1 MSAGGRI
8 EHGIKRRLLLALTLC
23 ALSPAA
29 SAQLVPWIQ
38 PSTWPG
44 LTADD
49 MDRMHAAESR
59 LYEGRSIGTIERWR
73 NPDTNN
79 AGAIKLVQRFE
90 LKGMPC
96 RALDYTI
103 RFARETT
110 APAHYAVSWCQV
122 KSGGEW
128 KMVDVKPRAKS

>member
-1 MSAGGRI
+1 MPAARRSQRGTM
-8 EHGIKRRLLLALTLC
+8 RRLLLALSLC
-23 ALSPAA
+23 GLPPAA
-29 SAQLVPWIQ
+29 SAQLVPWIR

-49 MDRMHAAESR
+49 MDRMHAAEAR
-59 LYEGRSIGTIERWR
+59 LYEDRSIGTIERWR

-103 RFARETT
+103 RFAQETT

-122 KSGGEW
+122 ESGGEW
-128 KMVDVKPRAKS
+128 KMVEVKPRAKS